1 MGCAATAEQG
11 QRLRGSKV
19 GAASLVGLREPEGHG
34 TTNADVAGVLSS
46 SMGTLGRAS
55 DYASHCKS
63 SVLNY
68 FSYYALET
76 IVWGA
81 RVIIINR
88 NDYFAEVD
96 RQRRNVI
103 TADALYAISEG
114 STEDFKKGNS

>member
-1 MGCAATAEQG
+1 M
-11 QRLRGSKV
+11 RGDCRT
-19 GAASLVGLREPEGHG
+19 GAAPKRLEGWG
-34 TTNADVAGVLSS
+34 GFARRVARAGRTWNNERRRRRRAVIVK
-46 SMGTLGRAS
+46 GTLGRAS